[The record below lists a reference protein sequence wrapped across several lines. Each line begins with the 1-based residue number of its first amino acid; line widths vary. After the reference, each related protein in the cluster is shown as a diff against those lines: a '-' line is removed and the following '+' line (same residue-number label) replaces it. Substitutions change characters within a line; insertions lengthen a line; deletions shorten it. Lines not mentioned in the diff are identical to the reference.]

1 MSDCTETAIEVR
13 LLCSSILILILTDVA
28 FIRKHECS
36 TKQKVINNNG
46 DIVKCVVNVGVVK
59 DSFKKF

>member
-46 DIVKCVVNVGVVK
+46 DIVSVL
-59 DSFKKF
+59 